1 MIWHKIKKSSK
12 AADMPTIKEKSPTQR
27 ARMAHPLKRF
37 AIFLMLDRLSNE
49 STFTSI

>member
-1 MIWHKIKKSSK
+1 
-12 AADMPTIKEKSPTQR
+12 
-27 ARMAHPLKRF
+27 MAHPLKRF